1 MYTES
6 VLPEEQTVS
15 EILWRI
21 GDQAVPYRELPERS
35 RVRLSTWSHYI
46 CIKPQSSVFPEEQM
60 VSGFLCAELAS
71 RLYPI
76 GNFLNGVRA
85 PSVFVLSNITEGT
98 RDSTKE
104 ENALQ
109 LQIEWKIVS
118 FCFCYRSKKKI
129 SYSKTCTTVIR
140 SNQEFGQERNNLST
154 RNQF

>member
-15 EILWRI
+15 EILWEI

-35 RVRLSTWSHYI
+35 GALCVAWQRTGFSTGRVRLSTWSHYI

-60 VSGFLCAELAS
+60 VSGFLCGELAS

-85 PSVFVLSNITEGT
+85 PSGVRAPN
-98 RDSTKE
+98 
-104 ENALQ
+104 
-109 LQIEWKIVS
+109 IVS
-118 FCFCYRSKKKI
+118 TGR
-129 SYSKTCTTVIR
+129 
-140 SNQEFGQERNNLST
+140 NQEELISGDGGFASSLEN
-154 RNQF
+154 